1 MMILVLLVLDSHYDL
16 SKVTLGGKHIKL
28 MDSSFNLHAQGLKA
42 LFLVGKFDLK
52 DKLGYDVIKISGI
65 KKIK

>member
-1 MMILVLLVLDSHYDL
+1 
-16 SKVTLGGKHIKL
+16 

-42 LFLVGKFDLK
+42 LFFVGKFDLK

>member
-16 SKVTLGGKHIKL
+16 SKVTLGDKHIKL
-28 MDSSFNLHAQGLKA
+28 FNSSFNLPGPGHKA